1 MNVFDDTRWASRP
14 ADLSFDGPHF
24 RGPDER
30 REDRVDFGDRI
41 SAADGSHIAYLSDS
55 DIRSLSNSALIELI
69 GSVPLPCDQESLTK
83 RLLFQERPTLERLAF
98 LARRIGR
105 YQVTQNDPL
114 LAEKAWN

>member
-14 ADLSFDGPHF
+14 ADLSLDGPHF
-24 RGPDER
+24 GVPDGRHEVG
-30 REDRVDFGDRI
+30 VDFGGRV
-41 SAADGSHIAYLSDS
+41 SVADGSHIAYLSDS
-55 DIRSLSNSALIELI
+55 DIRTLSDSALIELI

-83 RLLFQERPTLERLAF
+83 RLLFQERRTLERLAF

-114 LAEKAWN
+114 LTEKAWN